1 MITTIDLIRT
11 LTELLEKTIPD
22 YPVVDRDVEESV
34 ERPSTV
40 IDLREASTHKMNVMF
55 ADRYDLEIFIF
66 AADRHSGFLELLK
79 IKNKLRFLLDEPIV
93 CFEQEEFF
101 FDLEN
106 VEYYTNKKDQV
117 LQITCTVKTMQ
128 KDDRPDETPYAD
140 SLSFS
145 LRASDYAK
153 PVLGEIASGLSSEE
167 TEEDMEDFVG
177 AEIDG
182 GGN

>member
-11 LTELLEKTIPD
+11 LTKLFQEKIPD
-22 YPVVDRDVEESV
+22 YPVIDRDVEESV
-34 ERPSTV
+34 DRPSVV
-40 IDLREASTHKMNVMF
+40 IDLREASSRKMNVMF
-55 ADRYDLEIFIF
+55 ADKNDIEIFVF
-66 AADRHSGFLELLK
+66 AEDRHSGFLDLLK
-79 IKNKLRFLLDEPIV
+79 IKNILRYSLDEPIV
-93 CFEQEEFF
+93 CSGENEFY

-106 VEYYTNKKDQV
+106 VEYYINKKDKV
-117 LQITCTVKTMQ
+117 LQITCTVRTLQ

-153 PVLGEIASGLSSEE
+153 PVLGELAGDLSK
-167 TEEDMEDFVG
+167 TDADEDMEDFVG
-177 AEIDG
+177 AEIDK